1 MNRLVCLST
10 FLGYGADMSATHT
23 RRPDRPAP
31 RPEAAGPAQRLLTT
45 ASNLFAAQG
54 IRAVGIDT
62 ILREAGVAKA
72 SLYSSYGSKDAL
84 VIAYLN
90 ELDQADRKRWAA
102 KTSGLDDPVDKLL
115 SFFDLAAAAAR
126 KRQFRG
132 CLYANAATEFP
143 GDTLEPVRAHR
154 LWMRR
159 QLSTLL
165 REAEAPNAAAT
176 AQRIQLIYDGALT
189 ASKLDRSTAPITLA
203 RQMVVE
209 LISSLREQSPRG
221 RCPQ

>member
-1 MNRLVCLST
+1 MNRPVCLSAT
-10 FLGYGADMSATHT
+10 LGYGADMSATRSH
-23 RRPDRPAP
+23 RPDRPAP
-31 RPEAAGPAQRLLTT
+31 RVDVTGPARRLLDT
-45 ASNLFAAQG
+45 ASNLFATQG

-90 ELDQADRKRWAA
+90 ELDQADRKRWVT
-102 KTSGLDDPVDKLL
+102 KTSGLDDPVEKLL

-132 CLYANAATEFP
+132 CLYANAATEYP
-143 GDTLEPVRAHR
+143 GETLTPVRAHR
-154 LWMRR
+154 SWMRR
-159 QLSTLL
+159 LLSELL
-165 REAEAPNAAAT
+165 READVPGAAAA

-189 ASKLDRSTAPITLA
+189 ASKLERSSAPITLA
-203 RQMVVE
+203 RQMTAE
-209 LISSLREQSPRG
+209 LVASLREQT
-221 RCPQ
+221 

>member
-1 MNRLVCLST
+1 
-10 FLGYGADMSATHT
+10 MSATRN

-31 RPEAAGPAQRLLTT
+31 RTDTAGPAERLLTT
-45 ASNLFAAQG
+45 ASNLFATQG

-90 ELDQADRKRWAA
+90 ELDQADRKRWET
-102 KTSGLDDPVDKLL
+102 KTCGLDDPVAKLL
-115 SFFDLAAAAAR
+115 AFFDLAAAAAR

-132 CLYANAATEFP
+132 CLYANAATEYP

-159 QLSTLL
+159 LLSELL
-165 REAEAPNAAAT
+165 RNAGVSDAAAT

-189 ASKLDRSTAPITLA
+189 ASKLERATAPITLA
-203 RQMVVE
+203 RQMVAE
-209 LISSLREQSPRG
+209 LISSGRG
-221 RCPQ
+221 QAVT

>member
-1 MNRLVCLST
+1 
-10 FLGYGADMSATHT
+10 MSATRT

-31 RPEAAGPAQRLLTT
+31 RTDTAGPAQRLLDT

-54 IRAVGIDT
+54 IRAVGIDM

-90 ELDQADRKRWAA
+90 RLDQADRNRWES
-102 KTSGLDDPVDKLL
+102 KTSGIADPVDKLL
-115 SFFDLAAAAAR
+115 AFFDLAAAAAR

-154 LWMRR
+154 LWMHG
-159 QLSTLL
+159 LLIELL
-165 REAEAPNAAAT
+165 RDAEVTDAAAV

-189 ASKLDRSTAPITLA
+189 ASKLERSAAPIVLA
-203 RQMVVE
+203 RQMAAE
-209 LISSLREQSPRG
+209 LITSYLPAAAG
-221 RCPQ
+221 

>member
-1 MNRLVCLST
+1 MNRPVCLST
-10 FLGYGADMSATHT
+10 ILGYGADMSATRTHH
-23 RRPDRPAP
+23 PDRPAP
-31 RPEAAGPAQRLLTT
+31 RTDPAGPTQRLLTT

-84 VIAYLN
+84 VIAYLD
-90 ELDQADRKRWAA
+90 ELDQADRKRWNT
-102 KTSGLDDPVDKLL
+102 KTSGLEDPVEKLL
-115 SFFDLAAAAAR
+115 AFFDLAAAAAR

-143 GDTLEPVRAHR
+143 GDTLDPVRAHR
-154 LWMRR
+154 LWMRE
-159 QLSTLL
+159 QLSALL
-165 REAEAPNAAAT
+165 LDAAVPNAATT
-176 AQRIQLIYDGALT
+176 AARIQLIYDGALT

-203 RQMVVE
+203 RQMAAE
-209 LISSLREQSPRG
+209 LVASLREQT
-221 RCPQ
+221 

>member
-1 MNRLVCLST
+1 MNRPVCLST
-10 FLGYGADMSATHT
+10 ILGYGADMSATRTHH
-23 RRPDRPAP
+23 PDRPAP
-31 RPEAAGPAQRLLTT
+31 RTDPAGPAQRLLTT

-84 VIAYLN
+84 VIAYLD
-90 ELDQADRKRWAA
+90 ELDQADRKRWNT
-102 KTSGLDDPVDKLL
+102 KTSGLEDPVEKLL
-115 SFFDLAAAAAR
+115 AFFDLAAAAAR

-143 GDTLEPVRAHR
+143 GDTLDPVRAHR
-154 LWMRR
+154 LWMRE
-159 QLSTLL
+159 QLSALL
-165 REAEAPNAAAT
+165 LDAAVPNAAAT
-176 AQRIQLIYDGALT
+176 AARIQLIYDGALT

-203 RQMVVE
+203 RQMAAE
-209 LISSLREQSPRG
+209 LVASLREQT
-221 RCPQ
+221 

>member
-1 MNRLVCLST
+1 
-10 FLGYGADMSATHT
+10 MSATRT
-23 RRPDRPAP
+23 PRPDRPAP
-31 RPEAAGPAQRLLTT
+31 RTDAAGPAQRLLET

-90 ELDQADRKRWAA
+90 RLDQADRNRWES
-102 KTSGLDDPVDKLL
+102 KTSGIADPVDKLL
-115 SFFDLAAAAAR
+115 AFFDLAAAGAR

-143 GDTLEPVRAHR
+143 GDVLEPVRAHR
-154 LWMRR
+154 LWMRGI
-159 QLSTLL
+159 LSELL
-165 REAEAPNAAAT
+165 RDAEVPDAAAL

-189 ASKLDRSTAPITLA
+189 ASKLERSTAPITLA
-203 RQMVVE
+203 RQMAAE
-209 LISSLREQSPRG
+209 LITSYLPAAAG
-221 RCPQ
+221 

>member
-1 MNRLVCLST
+1 
-10 FLGYGADMSATHT
+10 MSATRT

-31 RPEAAGPAQRLLTT
+31 RTDTVGPAQRLLDT

-90 ELDQADRKRWAA
+90 ELDQADRNRWES
-102 KTSGLDDPVDKLL
+102 KTAGIDDPVEKLL

-143 GDTLEPVRAHR
+143 GDTLDPVRAHR
-154 LWMRR
+154 SWMRR
-159 QLSTLL
+159 LLSELL
-165 REAEAPNAAAT
+165 RDAEVPDAAAV

-189 ASKLDRSTAPITLA
+189 ASKLERSVAPITLA
-203 RQMVVE
+203 RQMALE
-209 LISSLREQSPRG
+209 LVTSTRENR
-221 RCPQ
+221 

>member
-1 MNRLVCLST
+1 
-10 FLGYGADMSATHT
+10 MSAPRTH
-23 RRPDRPAP
+23 RPDRPAP
-31 RPEAAGPAQRLLTT
+31 RTDPAGPAQRLLTT

-90 ELDQADRKRWAA
+90 ELDQADRKRWET
-102 KTSGLDDPVDKLL
+102 KTSGLDDPVHKLVA
-115 SFFDLAAAAAR
+115 FFELAAAGAR

-132 CLYANAATEFP
+132 CLYANAATEYP

-154 LWMRR
+154 QWMRG
-159 QLSTLL
+159 QLSALL
-165 REAEAPNAAAT
+165 RDAEVPDAAAA

-189 ASKLDRSTAPITLA
+189 ASKLERSTAPITLA
-203 RQMVVE
+203 RQMALE
-209 LISSLREQSPRG
+209 LVTSLREQS
-221 RCPQ
+221 

>member
-1 MNRLVCLST
+1 MNRPVCLST
-10 FLGYGADMSATHT
+10 FLGYGADMSATRTH
-23 RRPDRPAP
+23 RPDRPAP
-31 RPEAAGPAQRLLTT
+31 RTDPAGPAQRLLTT

-90 ELDQADRKRWAA
+90 ELDQADRKRWNT
-102 KTSGLDDPVDKLL
+102 KTSGLEDPVEKLL
-115 SFFDLAAAAAR
+115 AFFDLAAAAAR

-143 GDTLEPVRAHR
+143 GDTLDPVRAHR
-154 LWMRR
+154 LWMRE
-159 QLSTLL
+159 QLSALL
-165 REAEAPNAAAT
+165 RDAAVPNAATT

-203 RQMVVE
+203 RQMTAE
-209 LISSLREQSPRG
+209 LVASLREQT
-221 RCPQ
+221 

>member
-1 MNRLVCLST
+1 
-10 FLGYGADMSATHT
+10 MSATRT
-23 RRPDRPAP
+23 PRPDRPAS
-31 RPEAAGPAQRLLTT
+31 RTDTAGPAQRLLDT

-90 ELDQADRKRWAA
+90 RLDQADRNRWES
-102 KTSGLDDPVDKLL
+102 KTSGTDDPVDKLL

-159 QLSTLL
+159 LLTELL
-165 REAEAPNAAAT
+165 RDVEVPDAAAV

-189 ASKLDRSTAPITLA
+189 ASKLERSAAPITLA
-203 RQMVVE
+203 RQMALE
-209 LISSLREQSPRG
+209 LVTSAREQT
-221 RCPQ
+221 

>member
-1 MNRLVCLST
+1 
-10 FLGYGADMSATHT
+10 MSATRT
-23 RRPDRPAP
+23 PRPDQPAP
-31 RPEAAGPAQRLLTT
+31 RTDTVGPAQRLLDT

-62 ILREAGVAKA
+62 ILRDAGVAKA

-90 ELDQADRKRWAA
+90 RLDQADRNRWES
-102 KTSGLDDPVDKLL
+102 KTSGIADPVDKLL
-115 SFFDLAAAAAR
+115 AFFDLAAAAAR

-154 LWMRR
+154 LWMRGL
-159 QLSTLL
+159 LSELL
-165 REAEAPNAAAT
+165 QNAEVPDAAAV

-189 ASKLDRSTAPITLA
+189 ASKLERSTAPITLA
-203 RQMVVE
+203 RQMALE
-209 LISSLREQSPRG
+209 LVTSLRELGVPPACG
-221 RCPQ
+221 GT

>member
-1 MNRLVCLST
+1 
-10 FLGYGADMSATHT
+10 MSATRT

-31 RPEAAGPAQRLLTT
+31 RADPAGPAQRLLDA

-90 ELDQADRKRWAA
+90 RLDQADRNRWES

-159 QLSTLL
+159 LLTELL
-165 REAEAPNAAAT
+165 RDAEVPDAAAV

-189 ASKLDRSTAPITLA
+189 ASKLERSAAPITLA
-203 RQMVVE
+203 RQMAVE
-209 LISSLREQSPRG
+209 LIAGCSRA
-221 RCPQ
+221 

>member
-1 MNRLVCLST
+1 
-10 FLGYGADMSATHT
+10 MSATRT

-31 RPEAAGPAQRLLTT
+31 RTDPAWPAQRLLDA
-45 ASNLFAAQG
+45 ASHLFAAQG

-90 ELDQADRKRWAA
+90 RLDQADRNRWES
-102 KTSGLDDPVDKLL
+102 KTSGIVDPVDKLL

-159 QLSTLL
+159 LLTELL
-165 REAEAPNAAAT
+165 RDAEVPDAAAV

-189 ASKLDRSTAPITLA
+189 ASKLERSAAPITLA

-209 LISSLREQSPRG
+209 LIAGCSRA
-221 RCPQ
+221 

>member
-1 MNRLVCLST
+1 
-10 FLGYGADMSATHT
+10 MSATPT
-23 RRPDRPAP
+23 RRQDRPTPQPASS
-31 RPEAAGPAQRLLTT
+31 GPAQRLLTT

-72 SLYSSYGSKDAL
+72 SLYTSYGSKDAL

-90 ELDQADRKRWAA
+90 ELDQADRNRWAA
-102 KTSGLDDPVDKLL
+102 KTAGLDDPLEKLL
-115 SFFDLAAAAAR
+115 AFFDLAAAAAR

-143 GDTLEPVRAHR
+143 KDTLEPVRAHR

-159 QLSTLL
+159 HLTALL
-165 REAEAPNAAAT
+165 RDAEVPDAAAT

-203 RQMVVE
+203 RQMVAE
-209 LISSLREQSPRG
+209 MIAGAQSSAGRG
-221 RCPQ
+221 PI

>member
-1 MNRLVCLST
+1 
-10 FLGYGADMSATHT
+10 MSATRTH
-23 RRPDRPAP
+23 RPDRPAP
-31 RPEAAGPAQRLLTT
+31 RSDATGPARRLLET

-90 ELDQADRKRWAA
+90 ELDQADRKRWETT
-102 KTSGLDDPVDKLL
+102 TSGLHDPVQKLL
-115 SFFDLAAAAAR
+115 AFFDLAAAAAR

-154 LWMRR
+154 QWMRK
-159 QLSTLL
+159 QLSALL
-165 REAEAPNAAAT
+165 RDAQVADDAAT

-189 ASKLDRSTAPITLA
+189 ASKLERSVAPITLA
-203 RQMVVE
+203 RQMTVE
-209 LISSLREQSPRG
+209 LVTSTREPEVPPARA
-221 RCPQ
+221 RTPN

>member
-1 MNRLVCLST
+1 
-10 FLGYGADMSATHT
+10 MSPTHT

-31 RPEAAGPAQRLLTT
+31 RTDIAGPAQRLLAT

-54 IRAVGIDT
+54 IRSVGIDT

-90 ELDQADRKRWAA
+90 ELDQADRKRWEA
-102 KTSGLDDPVDKLL
+102 KASGLDDPVAKLL
-115 SFFDLAAAAAR
+115 AFFDLAAASAR

-132 CLYANAATEFP
+132 CLYANAATEYP

-159 QLSTLL
+159 LLSELL
-165 REAEAPNAAAT
+165 GEAGVPDAAAV

-189 ASKLDRSTAPITLA
+189 ASKLERSTAPITLA
-203 RQMVVE
+203 RQMVLE
-209 LISSLREQSPRG
+209 LISSARG
-221 RCPQ
+221 WAAT

>member
-1 MNRLVCLST
+1 
-10 FLGYGADMSATHT
+10 MSATRT
-23 RRPDRPAP
+23 RHPDRPAP
-31 RPEAAGPAQRLLTT
+31 RTDTSGPAQRLLTT

-90 ELDQADRKRWAA
+90 ELDQADRKRWEA
-102 KTSGLDDPVDKLL
+102 KTSGLDDPVAKMLA
-115 SFFDLAAAAAR
+115 FFDLAAAAAR

-154 LWMRR
+154 SWMRR
-159 QLSTLL
+159 LLGDLL
-165 REAEAPNAAAT
+165 RDAEVSDAAAT
-176 AQRIQLIYDGALT
+176 AQRIQLLYDGALT
-189 ASKLDRSTAPITLA
+189 ASKLERSTVPIILA
-203 RQMVVE
+203 RQMVLE
-209 LISSLREQSPRG
+209 LVTSRLGQ
-221 RCPQ
+221 

>member
-1 MNRLVCLST
+1 
-10 FLGYGADMSATHT
+10 MSATRT

-31 RPEAAGPAQRLLTT
+31 RTDTGGPAQRLLDT

-90 ELDQADRKRWAA
+90 ELDQADRNRWES
-102 KTSGLDDPVDKLL
+102 KTAGIDDPVEKLL

-159 QLSTLL
+159 LLSELL
-165 REAEAPNAAAT
+165 RDAEVPDAAAV

-189 ASKLDRSTAPITLA
+189 ASKLERSVAPIGLA
-203 RQMVVE
+203 RQMALE
-209 LISSLREQSPRG
+209 LVTSTREPEVSPVRA
-221 RCPQ
+221 RTPN